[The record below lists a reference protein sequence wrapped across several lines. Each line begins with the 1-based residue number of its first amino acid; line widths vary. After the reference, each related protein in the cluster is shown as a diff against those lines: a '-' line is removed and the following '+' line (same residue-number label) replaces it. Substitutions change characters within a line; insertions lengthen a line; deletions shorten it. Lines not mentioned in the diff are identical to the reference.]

1 MANLKLIGQFYIV
14 LLKSKM
20 EYRFN
25 FFMEIFI
32 NIFTYFV
39 TYIGIWIILKKF
51 NNINGWG
58 YYEVMLL
65 YNFNL
70 VTYGLACLVFYIP
83 MRSLDNLVKSGD
95 FDSFLTRPINP
106 FLHLIMKQSYLGFLG
121 HVFLGCIVFIICLGK
136 ISIIWTFENTI
147 IFILLLIGGT
157 LIQASVII
165 FSGTLS
171 LKFIQ
176 ATAIMDTL
184 IYSVRNFI
192 EYPIKIYDKWIQ
204 VLLTFIIPYAF
215 VNFFPAEYL
224 LNKKE
229 TLISIFVLKYGTIT
243 LGSIMFTI
251 SYFFFMI
258 SINNY
263 QSSGN

>member
-1 MANLKLIGQFYIV
+1 MKKLKLIGQFYII
-14 LLKSKM
+14 LIKSKM

-25 FFMEIFI
+25 FFLEIFI
-32 NIFTYFV
+32 NIFTYVV

-51 NNINGWG
+51 NTINGWG
-58 YYEVMLL
+58 FYEVMLL

-83 MRSLDNLVKSGD
+83 LRSLDDLVKSGD
-95 FDSFLTRPINP
+95 FDSLLTRPINP
-106 FLHLIMKQSYLGFLG
+106 LLHLILKQSYLGFLG
-121 HVFLGCIVFIICLGK
+121 HVLLGTVVFGICLGK
-136 ISIIWTFENTI
+136 IHVIWSFENVVL
-147 IFILLLIGGT
+147 FISFIIGGT

-176 ATAIMDTL
+176 ATAVMDTF

-192 EYPIKIYDKWIQ
+192 QYPIKIYDKWIQ

-224 LNKKE
+224 LGKKE
-229 TLISIFVLKYGTIT
+229 TLISLSVLKYGTFAI
-243 LGSIMFTI
+243 GSIMFI
-251 SYFFFMI
+251 LSYLFFMS